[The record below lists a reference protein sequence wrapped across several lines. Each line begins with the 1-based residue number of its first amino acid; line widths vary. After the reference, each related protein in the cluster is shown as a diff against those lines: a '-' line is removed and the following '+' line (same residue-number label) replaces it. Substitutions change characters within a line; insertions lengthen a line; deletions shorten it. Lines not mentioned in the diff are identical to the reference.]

1 MPGACGKEAWRVSL
15 HGGHS
20 SGYCDHAADPLARM
34 LDAAVAGGM
43 AVFGVTEHC
52 PRVEPERIYEEEHA
66 LGWTVETLD
75 RLFGEYAEELDRL
88 IPEYAGRLEVL
99 KGFEAE
105 MVPEDRYVALTREW
119 RERLGFDYIVGSVHY
134 VAGHIID
141 YTPDRFARAV
151 EASGGP
157 EGACVAYFQSVAAM
171 VLALRPEVVGHFDL
185 IRRCFQDDTVVSAPA
200 VRAAARE
207 ALAAVREAET
217 ILDVNTG
224 GYRKGLGRPYPAP
237 WMVEEA
243 RDMGIP
249 MCFGDDSH
257 SIAQVGAGID
267 EARQYLLTYGVR
279 EITRLRRGRAGLN
292 RETVPLE

>member
-1 MPGACGKEAWRVSL
+1 MPGVCGEEAWRVSL

-20 SGYCDHAADPLARM
+20 SGYCDHAADPLARL

-52 PRVEPERIYEEEHA
+52 PRVEPERLYEEERA

-75 RLFGEYAEELDRL
+75 RLFRQYAAELDRI

-105 MVPEDRYVALTREW
+105 VVPEDRYVSLAREW

-151 EASGGP
+151 EAAGGP
-157 EGACVAYFQSVAAM
+157 EGACVAYFQNVAQM

-185 IRRCFQDDTVVSAPA
+185 IRRCFPDDTVVSAPA
-200 VRAAARE
+200 ARGAARE
-207 ALAAVREAET
+207 ALAAAREAGA

-224 GYRKGLGRPYPAP
+224 GYRKGLGHPYPAP
-237 WMVEEA
+237 WIVEEA
-243 RDMGIP
+243 RKMGIP
-249 MCFGDDSH
+249 LCFGDDSH
-257 SIAQVGAGID
+257 SAAQVGAGID
-267 EARQYLLTYGVR
+267 AARQYLLAHGVR
-279 EITRLRRGRAGLN
+279 EITFLRRGKSGLN
-292 RETVPLE
+292 RETAPLA

>member
-1 MPGACGKEAWRVSL
+1 MSQISNKAPWHASL

-20 SGYCDHAADPLARM
+20 SGYCDHATDTLVDM
-34 LDAAVAGGM
+34 LNAAVAGGM

-52 PRVEPERIYEEEHA
+52 PRVEPERLYDEERT

-75 RLFGEYAEELDRL
+75 RLFGEYAAELDRL

-141 YTPDRFARAV
+141 YTPARFARAV

-157 EGACVAYFQSVAAM
+157 EGVCVAYFQNVAAM

-185 IRRCFQDDTVVSAPA
+185 IRRCFPDDTVVSAPA
-200 VRAAARE
+200 VRRAARE

-237 WMVEEA
+237 WMVEAA
-243 RDMGIP
+243 REMGIP

-257 SIAQVGAGID
+257 SVAQVGAGID
-267 EARQYLLTYGVR
+267 EARRYLLAHGVR